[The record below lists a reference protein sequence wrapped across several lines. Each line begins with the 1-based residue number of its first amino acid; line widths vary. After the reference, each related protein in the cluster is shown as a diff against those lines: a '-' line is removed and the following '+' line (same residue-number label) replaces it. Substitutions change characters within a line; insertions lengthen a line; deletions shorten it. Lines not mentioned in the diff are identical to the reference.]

1 MNKLLLLTLLVLM
14 AVPMVCGEE
23 TNKKYADGLP
33 DLIPYR
39 KGDKW
44 GFCDK
49 DKNIVIECKY
59 DEVGMFYEG
68 FSKVKLNKSYGII
81 NELGKEIIPI
91 KYDDISLERKRLKN
105 NKYKFIRKKIN
116 ETTII

>member
-1 MNKLLLLTLLVLM
+1 MKKLLLLTLLFLM
-14 AVPMVCGEE
+14 FLPVFYGEGGQD
-23 TNKKYADGLP
+23 TDTDGLP

-59 DEVGMFYEG
+59 DRVELFSEG
-68 FSKVKLNKSYGII
+68 LATVSINGKWGVIDEEGKLIVDCT
-81 NELGKEIIPI
+81 
-91 KYDDISLERKRLKN
+91 YD
-105 NKYKFIRKKIN
+105 FIRPFS
-116 ETTII
+116 EGG